1 MSSADSIRARRKR
14 VARWTVLYLVLSV
27 LAAVF
32 LLPYYV
38 IVRNALSTRAEIT
51 GLRWTWIPAH
61 PQWSNIGALLTGDS
75 PLLRGLGNSAVIAIA
90 QTVATLALGAAAGYG
105 LVRIPYRHRNLVFGA
120 FLVTLMV
127 PSAVTFV
134 PTFVVTAKL
143 GWVNTLAG
151 IIVPGVFSVFTV
163 FIYRQFFL
171 DFPTELEEAGRIDG
185 LGYWGTFVRI
195 VLPNSV
201 GVTVALG
208 SINFINSWNAF
219 LWPLVVGQDQST
231 WTVQVTVSSFLN
243 AYHIDLPA
251 LFAASLLA
259 VLPLVLLFFV
269 FQRYIVQ
276 GVKLSGVKG

>member
-1 MSSADSIRARRKR
+1 MQY
-14 VARWTVLYLVLSV
+14 VVLIA

-38 IVRNALSTRAEIT
+38 IVRNALGTRADIT

-61 PQWSNIGALLTGDS
+61 LQWSSIGDLFTGDS
-75 PLLRGLGNSAVIAIA
+75 PIPQGLGNSALIAVT
-90 QTVATLALGAAAGYG
+90 QTVATLAIGAAAGYG
-105 LVRIPYRHRNLVFGA
+105 LVRIPYRWRNLVFGA

-127 PSAVTFV
+127 PSAVTFI
-134 PTFVVTAKL
+134 PTFVVTAKI

-171 DFPTELEEAGRIDG
+171 DFPAELEEAGRIDG
-185 LGYWGTFVRI
+185 LGYWGTFLRI

-201 GVTVALG
+201 GVTIALG
-208 SINFINSWNAF
+208 SITFINSWNAF
-219 LWPLVVGQDQST
+219 LWPLVVGQDEST

-243 AYHIDLPA
+243 AYHINLPA
-251 LFAASLLA
+251 LFASSLIS

>member
-1 MSSADSIRARRKR
+1 MFVQARDRICR
-14 VARWTVLYLVLSV
+14 EELFAVDLSMIGDHQ
-27 LAAVF
+27 AQF
-32 LLPYYV
+32 G
-38 IVRNALSTRAEIT
+38 EIACGDRQT
-51 GLRWTWIPAH
+51 G
-61 PQWSNIGALLTGDS
+61 
-75 PLLRGLGNSAVIAIA
+75 
-90 QTVATLALGAAAGYG
+90 
-105 LVRIPYRHRNLVFGA
+105 
-120 FLVTLMV
+120 
-127 PSAVTFV
+127 
-134 PTFVVTAKL
+134 
-143 GWVNTLAG
+143 AG
-151 IIVPGVFSVFTV
+151 IN
-163 FIYRQFFL
+163 L
-171 DFPTELEEAGRIDG
+171 AGRIDG
-185 LGYWGTFVRI
+185 LGYCGTFVRI

>member
-1 MSSADSIRARRKR
+1 M
-14 VARWTVLYLVLSV
+14 RWTVLYTVLTA

-38 IVRNALSTRAEIT
+38 IVRNALATRAEIT

-61 PQWSNIGALLTGDS
+61 PQWSNIGDLLTGDS
-75 PLLRGLGNSAVIAIA
+75 ALLRGLGNSAIIAIV
-90 QTVATLALGAAAGYG
+90 QTLATLALGAAAGYG

-163 FIYRQFFL
+163 FIYRQFFI
-171 DFPTELEEAGRIDG
+171 DFPAELEEAGRIDG

-201 GVTVALG
+201 GVTIALG
-208 SINFINSWNAF
+208 SISFINSWNAF

-243 AYHIDLPA
+243 AYHINLPA
-251 LFAASLLA
+251 LFAGSLLS